1 MRRGLVI
8 GLCGLALLAA
18 GGMIRA
24 QDPAKEKI
32 GSIRTEV
39 IFGTEDAGSVPGR
52 KVLEEAEQDRLRHS
66 RNIPAYRHYVR
77 MGRDEQPVFR
87 GYQNWASPLA
97 HSEAIM
103 VAFQPQ
109 GRIGSSKLRLDLELW
124 QQKRLV
130 LRTDPVL
137 EQGRRVFILGP
148 RWRDGR
154 LIIMVE
160 LLELTPE

>member
-1 MRRGLVI
+1 MKHRLVI
-8 GLCGLALLAA
+8 GLCGGLLAA
-18 GGMIRA
+18 GGLHG

-32 GSIRTEV
+32 GTIRTEV
-39 IFGTEDAGSVPGR
+39 IFGTGDARSVSGR
-52 KVLEEAEQDRLRHS
+52 KVLDEAEQNRLRQS
-66 RNIPAYRHYVR
+66 PNIPGYRHYLR

-97 HSEAIM
+97 NSDAIM

-109 GRIGSSKLRLDLELW
+109 GRVGSSKLRLDLELW
-124 QQKRLV
+124 QQKKLV
-130 LRTDPVL
+130 LRTDPVV
-137 EQGRRVFILGP
+137 ERGKRVFILGP

-160 LLELTPE
+160 LVELTP